1 MNVIE
6 MTNGIH
12 MSLLNLLLQ
21 YLTLDQA
28 NAAFELAGASFRCLD
43 VYRLYQ
49 AKRFQGGSLFTAFFF
64 FTWGLFNTIF
74 YPSLGQTWSLVAAV
88 LLTAV
93 NGLWIS
99 MAVFYNR
106 KYKQGIAA

>member
-1 MNVIE
+1 
-6 MTNGIH
+6 
-12 MSLLNLLLQ
+12 MSLLTVVLQ
-21 YLTLDQA
+21 YVTLDQA
-28 NAAFELAGASFRCLD
+28 NAGFEFAGASLRTLD
-43 VYRLYQ
+43 CYRLYQ
-49 AKRFQGGSLFTAFFF
+49 AKRFQGGSLFTALFFF
-64 FTWGLFNTIF
+64 LWGLFNTVF

-106 KYKQGIAA
+106 KHKQQVAV